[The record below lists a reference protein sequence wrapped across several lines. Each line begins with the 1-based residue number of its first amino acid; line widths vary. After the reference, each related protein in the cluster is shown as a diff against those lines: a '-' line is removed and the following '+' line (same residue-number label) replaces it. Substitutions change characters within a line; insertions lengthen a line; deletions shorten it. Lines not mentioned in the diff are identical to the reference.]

1 MMISSSTSADWD
13 DFWNGPNP
21 DNVPSIFSDK
31 MTAST
36 MKENV
41 IDRDE
46 LQSNLINQVLDD
58 MDLKTMY
65 ACLYDYMS
73 VSYDKYSVDELIE
86 EVEEYY
92 PDLLENE

>member
-1 MMISSSTSADWD
+1 MSFISFPT
-13 DFWNGPNP
+13 NPN
-21 DNVPSIFSDK
+21 
-31 MTAST
+31 T
-36 MKENV
+36 MKENI

-73 VSYDKYSVDELIE
+73 ESYDKYSVDELVE

>member
-1 MMISSSTSADWD
+1 MSFVSFPTD
-13 DFWNGPNP
+13 PN
-21 DNVPSIFSDK
+21 
-31 MTAST
+31 T
-36 MKENV
+36 MKENI

-46 LQSNLINQVLDD
+46 LQFNLINQMLDD

-65 ACLYDYMS
+65 SCLYDYMS
-73 VSYDKYSVDELIE
+73 ESYDKYSVDELVE

>member
-1 MMISSSTSADWD
+1 MSFVSFPT
-13 DFWNGPNP
+13 NPN
-21 DNVPSIFSDK
+21 
-31 MTAST
+31 T
-36 MKENV
+36 MKENI

-73 VSYDKYSVDELIE
+73 ESYDKYSVDELVE